1 MCIID
6 FLYFSYINIRMKWL
20 VLMDMIFLDA
30 VAAELKMLS
39 ESGNYTVN
47 PDHTVV
53 LPCVVQDQGSKKV
66 KIKLLKIC
74 DQG

>member
-20 VLMDMIFLDA
+20 VLIDMIFLDV

-74 DQG
+74 D

>member
-20 VLMDMIFLDA
+20 VLIDMIFLDV

>member
-1 MCIID
+1 
-6 FLYFSYINIRMKWL
+6 
-20 VLMDMIFLDA
+20 MIFLDV

>member
-1 MCIID
+1 
-6 FLYFSYINIRMKWL
+6 
-20 VLMDMIFLDA
+20 MDMIFLDV

>member
-1 MCIID
+1 M
-6 FLYFSYINIRMKWL
+6 RMKRL
-20 VLMDMIFLDA
+20 VLIDMIFLDV

>member
-20 VLMDMIFLDA
+20 VLMDMIFLDV